1 MEPTLSDIFPGA
13 LQDINEIIIPK
24 TALAAAGLSVTE
36 TNAADRI
43 VVAILILLKDFYT
56 EARRTANPNASI
68 VGVES
73 TPNVD
78 INFDSGINYLNRPIE
93 FSLYSPLALP
103 DLDPDSY

>member
-1 MEPTLSDIFPGA
+1 MEPTLNDIFPGA

-24 TALAAAGLSVTE
+24 TALAAAGLSIAE

-56 EARRTANPNASI
+56 EARRTANPDTSI
-68 VGVES
+68 VAVANA
-73 TPNVD
+73 PNVD
-78 INFDSGINYLNRPIE
+78 INYNTGINYLNRPIE
-93 FSLYSPLALP
+93 FLLYSPLTLP